1 VDKSGEDLL
10 GGWLGCYL
18 ASMFFGDFLEWQNSA
33 SAFGADTGCADNDI
47 AQEYDDLFKGTDAD
61 IYIPLWASA
70 CMGRGDIIMDGT
82 TLAVIEFMYRHGY
95 KPVDMDGN
103 PPDFIGQQFRFLA
116 YLTACEMHDSDNQ
129 KYRRAREEFIS
140 LYTLDTVKT
149 VAEGIR
155 KHAKSSVLKSIPG
168 ILTELMR
175 GTHSVWPEGWQ
186 VDAEALLLESD
197 LRGAYLNG
205 QNIPIE
211 LGEHKIVSTGGR
223 NNCGGK
229 CVIKATVQEG
239 CILNVATDDSL
250 SPQIRACVRG
260 RGYRQLYMTGRRL
273 RYPMKRAAERG
284 TGKFKR
290 ISWDEAVDII
300 TSEWVRIRDRHGPTS
315 RYVNYSFG
323 VAALLRGDYLTKRLL
338 ALDGGFLDY
347 YNTYSFGCVHIATP
361 YIYGDVF
368 SGNSLEDMLNTKLLI
383 LWGHN
388 PTETMFGSERGYY
401 LAQLKEKGVRIVVID
416 PRFSDTA
423 AFADEWIGI
432 KPSTDGAMADSMAYV
447 IWSEGLLDRRFIDK
461 YCLGFDEEHMP
472 SDASGEL
479 AGLSYESYLFGK
491 ADGVVKTPEWA
502 EAITGVPAGTIVRL
516 AREYATAKPAC
527 LQMGWGPQRTGNGE
541 QTTRSIAVLPCLTGN
556 VGIPGGG
563 AAGQGYLQVVTGPAF
578 PIPPNPVSVQIP
590 CFLWT
595 KAVERGTTMTK
606 RGDAMLGEAEKLDS
620 NIKMILNLGGNT
632 LINQHS
638 DINDTVRILKDTSKC
653 EFIVCSDVFM
663 TPSAKFADILLP
675 ATSLF
680 ESDNMVAPWAFGAYI
695 IYLNQAI
702 EPLFGC
708 RFECDWIREVADRLG
723 HLETFD
729 DGHTDCT
736 QWLEHIYN
744 GLRGKYD
751 ELPDF
756 ETFRQAGIYKY
767 KNPRHYIAYEKQ
779 VSEGVPFATPS
790 GKIEIFSRRLYDM
803 DNPDEIPAIPKYVPC
818 PEGPADPLTAT
829 YPLQLIGWHT
839 KRSTHS
845 THYGNEWME
854 ELEPHRLWIH
864 PDDATLR
871 GISDGETVEVFNDR
885 GRVRIKV
892 AVTERIIPGV
902 VAMPQGA
909 WYTPDENGV
918 DQRGSI
924 NVLTSFRPTPLAK
937 GNPQHTNLVEV
948 GRV

>member
-1 VDKSGEDLL
+1 MGEADKAGKNALER
-10 GGWLGCYL
+10 WLGCYL
-18 ASMFFGDFLEWQNSA
+18 ASKFFEDFSWWQNAA
-33 SAFGADTGCADNDI
+33 SALGADADND
-47 AQEYDDLFKGTDAD
+47 ALQEYDDLFKGTDAD

-70 CMGRGDIIMDGT
+70 CMGRGDIIMDDT
-82 TLAVIEFMYRHGY
+82 TLSVIEFMYSYGY

-103 PPDFIGQQFRFLA
+103 PPDFIGQQLRFLA
-116 YLTACEMHDSDNQ
+116 YLTACEMHDAGNK
-129 KYRRAREEFIS
+129 KYRLAQEEFIS

-149 VAEGIR
+149 VSEGIR
-155 KHAKSSVLKSIPG
+155 KHASSGVILG
-168 ILTELMR
+168 ITDVLTELMCDT
-175 GTHSVWPEGWQ
+175 GSLSAAWPENWQ
-186 VDAEALLLESD
+186 EIAERLLLESD
-197 LRGAYLNG
+197 LYDTFQNG
-205 QNIPIE
+205 QGDSLEP
-211 LGEHKIVSTGGR
+211 GERKIVSTGGR

-239 CILNVATDDSL
+239 CILNVAADDSL

-284 TGKFKR
+284 AGKFKR
-290 ISWDEAVDII
+290 ISWDEAADII
-300 TSEWVRIRDRHGPTS
+300 TSEWVRIRDRYGPTS

-323 VAALLRGDYLTKRLL
+323 VAALLRGDYLAKRLL

-347 YNTYSFGCVHIATP
+347 YNTYSFGCAQIATP
-361 YIYGDVF
+361 YIYGDIF

-388 PTETMFGSERGYY
+388 PTETMFGSERNYY
-401 LAQLKEKGVRIVVID
+401 LAQLREKGVRIVVID

-432 KPSTDGAMADSMAYV
+432 KPSTDGAMADAMAYV
-447 IWSEGLLDRRFIDK
+447 IWSEGLLDRNFMDK
-461 YCLGFDEEHMP
+461 YCIGFDEAHMP
-472 SDASGEL
+472 PDVP
-479 AGLSYESYLFGK
+479 AGQSYESYLFGK
-491 ADGVVKTPEWA
+491 ADGVAKTPAWA
-502 EAITGVPAGTIVRL
+502 EAITGVPADIITRL
-516 AREYATAKPAC
+516 AREYATTKPAC

-541 QTTRSIAVLPCLTGN
+541 QTTRGIAALTCLTGN

-563 AAGQGYLQVVTGPAF
+563 AAGQGYPQAVTGPVF
-578 PIPPNPVSVQIP
+578 PIPPNPAGVQIP

-595 KAVERGTTMTK
+595 KAVEHGTTMTR
-606 RGDAMLGEAEKLDS
+606 RGDAMLGEAEKLNS
-620 NIKMILNLGGNT
+620 NIKMIFNLGGNT

-638 DINDTVRILKDTSKC
+638 DINGTVRILKDTGKC

-663 TPSAKFADILLP
+663 TPSAKFADLLLP

-680 ESDNMVAPWAFGAYI
+680 ESDNMVASWTFGAYV
-695 IYLNQAI
+695 IYLNKAI

-708 RFECDWIREVADRLG
+708 RFEYDWIREVAARLG
-723 HLETFD
+723 HLEKFD
-729 DGHTDCT
+729 DGHADCA
-736 QWLEHIYN
+736 QWMEHVYN
-744 GLRGKYD
+744 GLRKKYD

-767 KNPRHYIAYEKQ
+767 KNLKHYVAYEKQ
-779 VSEGVPFATPS
+779 ISEGIPFATPS
-790 GKIEIFSRRLYDM
+790 GKIEIFSRRLHDM
-803 DNPDEIPAIPKYVPC
+803 GNGEIPAIPKYVPC
-818 PEGPADPLTAT
+818 PEGPADPLTAS

-845 THYGNEWME
+845 IHYGSDWME
-854 ELEPHRLWIH
+854 EFEPHRLWMH
-864 PDDATLR
+864 PNDAARR

-885 GRVRIKV
+885 GRVRIKA

-918 DQRGSI
+918 DQKGCI
-924 NVLTSFRPTPLAK
+924 NVLTSFLPTPLAK
-937 GNPQHTNLVEV
+937 ANPQHTNLVEV
-948 GRV
+948 VGS